1 MYSPKIREEHIP
13 GLYRLAKS
21 RGIPMTVLVDEVLS
35 ALLAQPDAQA
45 AITRVAIPPKHP
57 TPQQDITTPARRR
70 GARKAATDQDKA
82 QS

>member
-1 MYSPKIREEHIP
+1 
-13 GLYRLAKS
+13 
-21 RGIPMTVLVDEVLS
+21 MTVLIDQTLS

-57 TPQQDITTPARRR
+57 APQQDSARPTRRRDARR
-70 GARKAATDQDKA
+70 AATDQDTA